1 MIDKRMELY
10 NAKEFGNIREI
21 IKNAVKEYPDNNA
34 FILKETNGKDV
45 EYKNITYKQM
55 DKQIDCLG
63 TSLVSK
69 GLKGKRIAV
78 IGKNCYEWVISYL
91 AVLNGTGIVVPLDK
105 GLPENEI
112 ESSLIRSSAEAIIFE
127 DDYMDMI
134 KNIKSKKQTK
144 VTEFICMNKQ
154 NEFKDIYTLID
165 EGEKLLKQGNKEF
178 IDAEIKNEK
187 MSILLFTSGTTS
199 AAKAVMLSHKNIA
212 SNIYS
217 MTKCEDIRS
226 TDTNIA
232 FLPFHHTFGSTG
244 ILMFLSRGA
253 TNVFCDGLRHIQKNL
268 NEYHVSI
275 FVCVPLLIES
285 IYKKVWQEIEKT
297 GQTKKVKFGMKLT
310 KFLLIFGIDIRRKI
324 FKQIIDKL
332 GGKLRYVISGAS
344 GLDGEVATGFRNFGI
359 EVVQGYGLTETSPT
373 LIAETPKSYK
383 AGSTGLPIPNV
394 EIKIDNPN
402 EQGIGEILAKG
413 PNVMLG
419 YYENEEATNEVLKD
433 GWFHTGD
440 LGYQDKDG
448 FVFITGRQKN
458 VIVLKNGK
466 NIYPEELETLV
477 NQLPYVAES
486 MVYGKEKNDDLI
498 VSVKVVYDKEYAKNN
513 WQDKTQEDIEK
524 LIWEDIKK
532 INQTM
537 PNYKHIKNL
546 IATDEEMIKTT
557 TAKIK
562 RFEEM
567 KNL

>member
-10 NAKEFGNIREI
+10 NAKEFGNIREV
-21 IKNAVKEYPDNNA
+21 IKNAVKEHPDNNA

-45 EYKNITYKQM
+45 EYKNITYTKF

-63 TSLVSK
+63 TALVSK

-78 IGKNCYEWVISYL
+78 IGKNCYEWIVSYL
-91 AVLNGTGIVVPLDK
+91 SVVNGTGIVVPLDK
-105 GLPENEI
+105 GLPEKEI
-112 ESSLIRSSAEAIIFE
+112 ETSLIRSESEAIIFE
-127 DDYMDMI
+127 DDYIDMI
-134 KNIKSKKQTK
+134 KNIKSNNQTK
-144 VTEFICMNKQ
+144 VTKFICMNKQ
-154 NEFKDIYTLID
+154 DEFENIYTLID
-165 EGEKLLKQGNKEF
+165 EGEKLLQQGNKEF
-178 IDAEIKNEK
+178 IESEINNEE

-268 NEYHVSI
+268 NEYHVSM

-373 LIAETPKSYK
+373 LIAETAKSYK

-394 EIKIDNPN
+394 EIKINDPN

-419 YYENEEATNEVLKD
+419 YYENEEATNEVLVD

-440 LGYQDKDG
+440 LGYKDKGG
-448 FVFITGRQKN
+448 FIFITGRQKN

-486 MVYGKEKNDDLI
+486 MVYGKEKNDDLV

>member
-10 NAKEFGNIREI
+10 NAKEFGNIREV
-21 IKNAVKEYPDNNA
+21 IKNAVKEHPDNNA

-45 EYKNITYKQM
+45 EYKNITYTEF

-63 TSLVSK
+63 TALVSK

-78 IGKNCYEWVISYL
+78 IGKNCYEWIVSYL
-91 AVLNGTGIVVPLDK
+91 SVVNGTGIVVPLDK
-105 GLPENEI
+105 GLPEKEI
-112 ESSLIRSSAEAIIFE
+112 ETSLIRSQAEAIIFE
-127 DDYMDMI
+127 DDYIDMI
-134 KNIKSKKQTK
+134 KNIKSNNQTK
-144 VTEFICMNKQ
+144 VTKFICMNKQ
-154 NEFKDIYTLID
+154 DEFENIYTLID
-165 EGEKLLKQGNKEF
+165 EGEKLLQQGNKEF
-178 IDAEIKNEK
+178 IESEINNEE

-268 NEYHVSI
+268 NEYHVSM

-373 LIAETPKSYK
+373 LIAETAKSYK

-394 EIKIDNPN
+394 EIKINDPN

-419 YYENEEATNEVLKD
+419 YYENEEATNEVLVD

-440 LGYQDKDG
+440 LGYKDKDG
-448 FVFITGRQKN
+448 FIFITGRQKN

-486 MVYGKEKNDDLI
+486 MVYGKEKNDDLV